1 MIGHVNEW
9 KSIHNVVK
17 MKFVAE
23 KELKRLLPVAVEAV
37 DFLNNI
43 LVSATLVRMAFVV
56 VVVVV
61 FDVLV
66 DMGLV
71 VMTSTIHE
79 IRIIAINSCSVH
91 YVLSE

>member
-1 MIGHVNEW
+1 
-9 KSIHNVVK
+9 

-61 FDVLV
+61 DVLV